1 MTFMIMWYNRENNND
16 DSIIYK
22 IGGKMA
28 GKASSKK
35 STAAKGSTKTTSK
48 SSTTTKSK
56 SKKNVLNDLPI
67 IRRAKSA
74 SWLAILESLVIGAL
88 GILLLI
94 DPEGMTKTIFY
105 VVGIFLM
112 IKGVYKIINFFA
124 VHGKYDFYNNDLLY
138 GIIALVFGVI
148 AVVLWESLG
157 KVISIV
163 VGAWMIYGALV
174 RMNTAIKMHA
184 AGIKEWFYVLILSMI
199 MMALGIYMV
208 VSIGA
213 VLTVVGWVMIAGAVV
228 GIIDDIFF
236 LKNLDAVTQ

>member
-1 MTFMIMWYNRENNND
+1 
-16 DSIIYK
+16 
-22 IGGKMA
+22 MA

>member
-1 MTFMIMWYNRENNND
+1 
-16 DSIIYK
+16 
-22 IGGKMA
+22 MA
-28 GKASSKK
+28 TK
-35 STAAKGSTKTTSK
+35 SSTKKT
-48 SSTTTKSK
+48 STTTKKSTKTNTKSSK
-56 SKKNVLNDLPI
+56 TSAEKTTSSRGKKGGLDLPI

-88 GILLLI
+88 GVLLLL

-124 VHGKYDFYNNDLLY
+124 MHGKYDFYNNDLLY

-157 KVISIV
+157 RVIGIV

-174 RMNTAIKMHA
+174 RMNVAIKMHA
-184 AGIKEWFYVLILSMI
+184 SGIKEWFYVLILSMI

-213 VLTVVGWVMIAGAVV
+213 VLTIVGWVMIAGAII
-228 GIIDDIFF
+228 GIVDDMFF
-236 LKNLDAVTQ
+236 IRNLDAVTK